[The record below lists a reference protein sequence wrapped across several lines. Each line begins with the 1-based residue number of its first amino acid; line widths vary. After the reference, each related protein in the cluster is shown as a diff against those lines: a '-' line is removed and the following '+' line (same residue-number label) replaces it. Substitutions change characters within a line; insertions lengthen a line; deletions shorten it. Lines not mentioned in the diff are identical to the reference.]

1 MSLKL
6 YCDLMSQPS
15 RALYIL
21 LKSIKCD
28 FEVKFVNLRE
38 AEHYS
43 EEFSEINRFQRVP
56 VIDHNGFI
64 LTESVAILKYLSRE
78 NIIPDSLYPKESKAQ
93 ARVEEFLEWQHAG
106 LRLHCAMYFR
116 VKYLNPIMF
125 GKPVDAKSLV
135 GYESRMVSALTDFN
149 TKWLGRGTDFINGD
163 TPTVADLLAACEL
176 EQPRMSGYD
185 PCENFENIAVWFK
198 KVREH
203 FNPYYDEGHVIV
215 NKIIKKNSKVASK
228 V

>member
-1 MSLKL
+1 MSLSL

-21 LKSIKCD
+21 LKSIKCN
-28 FEVKFVNLRE
+28 FEPKFVHLRK

-43 EEFSEINRFQRVP
+43 EEFSAINRFQKVP

-78 NIIPDSLYPKESKAQ
+78 NIIPESLYPKESKLQ

-106 LRLHCAMYFR
+106 IRLHCAMYFR
-116 VKYLNPIMF
+116 VKYLDPILF
-125 GKPVDAKSLV
+125 NKTLEPRSLA
-135 GYESRMVSALTDFN
+135 GYESRMENALTEFD
-149 TKWLGRGTDFINGD
+149 TKWLGRGTDFIVAGD
-163 TPTVADLLAACEL
+163 KPTVADLLAACEL
-176 EQPRMSGYD
+176 EQPRMAGYD
-185 PCENFENIAVWFK
+185 PAKFKNISVWWS
-198 KVREH
+198 KVRDH
-203 FNPYYDEGHVIV
+203 FNPYYDEGHVII
-215 NKIIKKNSKVASK
+215 NKVIKKQSKVVSK

>member
-1 MSLKL
+1 MPLKL

-21 LKSIKCD
+21 FNSIKCN
-28 FEVKFVNLRE
+28 FEAKFVNLRG

-43 EEFSEINRFQRVP
+43 EEFTAINRLQKVP
-56 VIDHNGFI
+56 VIDHDGFV

-78 NIIPDSLYPKESKAQ
+78 NVMPESLYPKESKAQ
-93 ARVEEFLEWQHAG
+93 ARVEEFLEWQHTG

-116 VKYLNPIMF
+116 VKYLNPVMF
-125 GKPVDAKSLV
+125 GKPTDAKTLE
-135 GYESRMVSALTDFN
+135 GYESRMEAALTEFD
-149 TKWLGRGTDFINGD
+149 TKWLGRGTDFITGN

-185 PCENFENIAVWFK
+185 PSENYKNIKVWWK

-215 NKIIKKNSKVASK
+215 NKIIKKNSKL
-228 V
+228 

>member
-1 MSLKL
+1 
-6 YCDLMSQPS
+6 MSQPS

-21 LKSIKCD
+21 LKCLKCE
-28 FEVKFVNLRE
+28 FEPKYVDLRK

-43 EEFSEINRFQRVP
+43 EEFGVVNRMQRVP

-78 NIIPDSLYPKESKAQ
+78 KIIPESLYPNESQAQ
-93 ARVEEFLEWQHAG
+93 ARVEEFLEWQHIG

-116 VKYLNPIMF
+116 VKYMDPILF
-125 GKPVDAKSLV
+125 GKAADARSLAA
-135 GYESRMVSALTDFN
+135 YESRMENSLSDLD
-149 TKWLGRGTDFINGD
+149 TKWLGRGTDFIVGN

-176 EQPRMSGYD
+176 EQPRMAGFD
-185 PCENFENIAVWFK
+185 PAKYKNIATWWK

-203 FNPYYDEGHVIV
+203 FNPYYDEGHIVV
-215 NKIIKKNSKVASK
+215 NKIIKKQSKVLSK

>member
-1 MSLKL
+1 MPIKL

-28 FEVKFVNLRE
+28 FEPKFVNLRQ

-43 EEFSEINRFQRVP
+43 EEYSAINRFQKVP

-78 NIIPDSLYPKESKAQ
+78 NVIPESLYPKESKAQ

-116 VKYLNPIMF
+116 VKYLNPVMF
-125 GKPVDAKSLV
+125 GKPADPVSLA
-135 GYESRMVSALTDFN
+135 GYESRMEAALTEFN
-149 TKWLGRGTDFINGD
+149 EKWLGRGTDFINGNS
-163 TPTVADLLAACEL
+163 PTVADLLAACEL

-185 PCENFENIAVWFK
+185 PSENFKNIQVWWK

-215 NKIIKKNSKVASK
+215 NKIIRKNAQVASK
-228 V
+228 I